1 MMNLYREDE
10 EQYRRTFGEVMAD
23 LKDSIKSAFDSEN
36 FIRKFFIV
44 KKVEKAIKSV
54 DSQDTQGLEEIVELM
69 RNYEVVDRQFGR
81 VISVES
87 LANLVDKIEANGNNL
102 LDENTMNYYKRE
114 VITRQ
119 EELKKPK
126 EHNGLFHKMIAG
138 LKSAYLSSN
147 MNRLITLRK
156 IRDRIA
162 KTDVNNIEEL
172 RDIGNT
178 INGAELLDSRYGKTI
193 SQNSLADY
201 LEKVENSGEKIL
213 DDYTLNYFKRCKD
226 NQEKEV
232 DFER

>member
-44 KKVEKAIKSV
+44 KKVEKAIKNV

-87 LANLVDKIEANGNNL
+87 LANLIDKIEANGNNL

-114 VITRQ
+114 VIIRQ

-213 DDYTLNYFKRCKD
+213 DDYTLNYFKSCKE
-226 NQEKEV
+226 NQVKES